1 MGVLDDAI
9 RAHLDLKRE
18 HGAPD
23 DEITRQ
29 SQEALGPP
37 RRERPQADDDE
48 VAAQTAAGAEAGEPA
63 EAPAARDGG
72 EKDPP
77 ADEDL
82 FGDMPARGPGRAA
95 GAVGD
100 ETVVQDDS
108 PTRPSS
114 ETPFDAREPDS
125 PPAAEAEP
133 SRDPGPP
140 PGPVLPEQGGNGA
153 QGSAGPPPAAPL
165 PESEPST
172 TDGPSERSGSGGDPD
187 ATMLYE
193 TVGETP
199 PDAETETD
207 TDTDAET
214 AVHRQSP
221 LSEPPAATAPRDPST
236 PPGPAPADSAPV
248 EPTPA
253 APAGETA
260 PADEQPRDES
270 EPRPAGE
277 DVLEDTPEF
286 LQETPEDERLW
297 FEQKPPR
304 DFDFDD

>member
-63 EAPAARDGG
+63 DVPEARDGG

-125 PPAAEAEP
+125 PPAAEAER

-172 TDGPSERSGSGGDPD
+172 TDGPWERSGSGGDPD

-207 TDTDAET
+207 TPD
-214 AVHRQSP
+214 
-221 LSEPPAATAPRDPST
+221 SE
-236 PPGPAPADSAPV
+236 PV

>member
-100 ETVVQDDS
+100 KTVVQDDS

-114 ETPFDAREPDS
+114 EIPVDAREPDS

-199 PDAETETD
+199 PDAET
-207 TDTDAET
+207 DAET

-236 PPGPAPADSAPV
+236 PPAPADSTPV

>member
-23 DEITRQ
+23 DEITWQ

-165 PESEPST
+165 PASEPST

-199 PDAETETD
+199 PDAET
-207 TDTDAET
+207 DAET

-236 PPGPAPADSAPV
+236 PPAPADSTPV